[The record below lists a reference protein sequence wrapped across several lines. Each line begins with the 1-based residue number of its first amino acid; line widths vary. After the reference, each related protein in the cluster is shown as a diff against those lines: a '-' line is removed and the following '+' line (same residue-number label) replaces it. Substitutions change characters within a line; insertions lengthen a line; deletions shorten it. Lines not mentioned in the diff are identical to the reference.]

1 MEIRPFKVSEINQY
15 IKRIFTGD
23 LLLYDIN
30 IEGEVSN
37 FKYHY
42 NGNMYFTLKDDKS
55 KLRCVY
61 FNNNIND
68 YVVLEDG
75 MNVIVNGYISV
86 YERDGVYQLYVRNI
100 RKKGTG
106 ELFEAFEKLKKKLEA
121 EGLFDLKY
129 KKSIKFLPRRIG
141 VATSSSG
148 AAVKDIISVIKRRM
162 PSTDIIIYPVLVQG
176 EKAPD
181 DICKAI
187 KYFNSRKDIDL
198 IIIGR
203 GGGSIEEL
211 WAFNDEQLAR
221 TIFNSKLPVVSAVG
235 HETDFTIADF
245 VSDMRAPTPSAA
257 GELVVPNVADLNY
270 KLDLCLTSLISAF
283 NQFMNKKKDELE
295 HICSKLMTNSPTSII
310 DNNKQR
316 LDMALKD
323 LIKTINLNY
332 NNKRSKLEYL
342 GSKLDTLSPFAV
354 LNRGYS
360 MIVDENGNLI
370 KSVENILINSTLN
383 VILNDGKIKVKVLDK
398 SR

>member
-23 LLLYDIN
+23 LLLYDVS

-61 FNNNIND
+61 FNSDIID
-68 YVVLEDG
+68 CIMLEDG
-75 MNVIVNGYISV
+75 MNVVVNGYISV
-86 YERDGVYQLYVRNI
+86 YERDGVYQLYVKNI
-100 RKKGTG
+100 KKKGTG
-106 ELFEAFEKLKKKLEA
+106 ELFEAFEKLKRKLEA
-121 EGLFDLKY
+121 EGLFDAKY
-129 KKSIKFLPRRIG
+129 KKTIKYLPRKIG

-176 EKAPD
+176 EKAPN

-245 VSDMRAPTPSAA
+245 VSDLRAPTPSAA

-270 KLDLCLTSLISAF
+270 KLDSYLMSLISTF
-283 NQFMNKKKDELE
+283 NQAINKKKNELE
-295 HICSKLMTNSPTSII
+295 HIRNKIISDSPISII
-310 DNNKQR
+310 NNDKQR
-316 LDMALKD
+316 LDMILKD
-323 LIKTINLNY
+323 LVKTINQNY
-332 NNKRSKLEYL
+332 NNKRKKLEYL
-342 GSKLDTLSPFAV
+342 GSKLDTLSPLSV

-360 MIVDENGNLI
+360 IVVDED
-370 KSVENILINSTLN
+370 ENIIRSIKNASIDS
-383 VILNDGKIKVKVLDK
+383 ILNIILSDGKMKVKVLDK
-398 SR
+398 SS